1 MQCQGRTKLELASKH
16 VLTIDDTAKIYSLFL
31 TYIYVPFTN
40 LYRYFEVI
48 IQLTFQLYNAKSIKV
63 QSIFLMF
70 RKLVNYC
77 IEIS

>member
-40 LYRYFEVI
+40 LYFEVI
-48 IQLTFQLYNAKSIKV
+48 IQLKFQLYNGI
-63 QSIFLMF
+63 QSILLMF
-70 RKLVNYC
+70 YKLANYG
-77 IEIS
+77 IGIS

>member
-48 IQLTFQLYNAKSIKV
+48 IQLTFQLYNAIHSIL
-63 QSIFLMF
+63 LMF
-70 RKLVNYC
+70 KKLANYL

>member
-16 VLTIDDTAKIYSLFL
+16 VLTIDDTAKIYSLFI

-48 IQLTFQLYNAKSIKV
+48 IQLQVIRKY
-63 QSIFLMF
+63 QSTIYFADVLQIGE
-70 RKLVNYC
+70 LWY
-77 IEIS
+77 

>member
-31 TYIYVPFTN
+31 AYIYVPFTN
-40 LYRYFEVI
+40 LYFEVM
-48 IQLTFQLYNAKSIKV
+48 IQLKFQLYNGKV
-63 QSIFLMF
+63 QSILLMF
-70 RKLVNYC
+70 KKLANYL

>member
-40 LYRYFEVI
+40 LYFDVI
-48 IQLTFQLYNAKSIKV
+48 IQLTFQLYNAM
-63 QSIFLMF
+63 LML
-70 RKLVNYC
+70 KNWQ
-77 IEIS
+77 II